1 MHPHLESFQ
10 CACADAVASHS
21 GPSEIVRAL
30 APRMRKLLQVAP
42 EFLEPR
48 HRQGRSDRY
57 TRNLIFAGDDD
68 ALSLFTLVWA
78 PGQRTPIHD
87 HGTWGVV
94 GVLEGML
101 EEQSFV
107 RVDNEKAANPDK
119 WVDGDAAA
127 NPDQAVDSGAATH
140 TVEGV
145 DCEAAEHPD
154 ERIELTPGGFVL
166 LPPGAVVTFLPD
178 PDHIHETG
186 VPANRGPTL
195 SLHLYGRFL
204 SAFHVYDRAA
214 GTRRLVQQEHTEL
227 EGRETRRVA

>member
-10 CACADAVASHS
+10 SDCADAVARNS

-30 APRMRKLLQVAP
+30 VPRMRKLVQVAP
-42 EFLEPR
+42 EFLEPC
-48 HRQGRSDRY
+48 HCQGRPDRY
-57 TRNLIFAGDDD
+57 TRNLVFAGENDT
-68 ALSLFTLVWA
+68 LSLFTLVWA

-94 GVLEGML
+94 GIVEGML

-107 RVDNEKAANPDK
+107 RVDSE
-119 WVDGDAAA
+119 AAA
-127 NPDQAVDSGAATH
+127 
-140 TVEGV
+140 
-145 DCEAAEHPD
+145 HPD
-154 ERIELTPGGFVL
+154 DGIELTPGGFVL

-204 SAFHVYDRAA
+204 NAFHVYDKAMR
-214 GTRRLVQQEHTEL
+214 TRKLVRQEHTDPGNGEV
-227 EGRETRRVA
+227 RRCA

>member
-1 MHPHLESFQ
+1 MHPRLESFQ
-10 CACADAVASHS
+10 SACADAVALD
-21 GPSEIVRAL
+21 PEPCEIVRTL
-30 APRMRKLLQVAP
+30 VPQMRELLQVAP
-42 EFLEPR
+42 DFLEPR
-48 HRQGRSDRY
+48 HRQGSPDGY
-57 TRNLIFAGDDD
+57 SRNLVFAGDDD

-94 GVLEGML
+94 GVVEGML

-107 RVDNEKAANPDK
+107 RIDS
-119 WVDGDAAA
+119 DAAA
-127 NPDQAVDSGAATH
+127 
-140 TVEGV
+140 
-145 DCEAAEHPD
+145 HPD
-154 ERIELTPGGFVL
+154 EGIELTPGGFVL

-204 SAFHVYDRAA
+204 NAFNVYDRVA
-214 GTRRLVQQEHTEL
+214 GTRKLIQAADTEL
-227 EGRETRRVA
+227 GAVPTSRCAA